1 MQQEHGR
8 LPVTAI
14 PAALE
19 LVKDA
24 VIFIQGAEF
33 TAKVFMDLKKTTTYY
48 LA

>member
-1 MQQEHGR
+1 MQEQGHS
-8 LPVTAI
+8 PVTAI

-33 TAKVFMDLKKTTTYY
+33 TAKVFMDLKQKHTT
-48 LA
+48 